1 MKQSDFLRGL
11 RRKQKNGDNIEQ
23 TLHESV
29 RAMNMLKILEIIRK
43 REFYF
48 LLPIVIRWD
57 TVDDISS
64 KAIEKMTVEN
74 LCTQIEFLSFDSVI
88 AKIADSIKADL

>member
-1 MKQSDFLRGL
+1 METITRLRQDEAIRFFKWIAEKTEEWGY
-11 RRKQKNGDNIEQ
+11 IEQ

-48 LLPIVIRWD
+48 LLPIVIR
-57 TVDDISS
+57 
-64 KAIEKMTVEN
+64 
-74 LCTQIEFLSFDSVI
+74 
-88 AKIADSIKADL
+88 